1 MATKN
6 ARKIK
11 TKPDPNTLSN
21 PELQMIMGGWYD
33 GRWSYLWFGDHTD
46 RCIGTLSGQRLYRLA
61 KTIVKEFEKVDQT

>member
-11 TKPDPNTLSN
+11 TNPDVKANGKPEDKMKL
-21 PELQMIMGGWYD
+21 EGWYD
-33 GRWSYLWFGDHTD
+33 GRWSYVWFGDHTD

-61 KTIVKEFEKVDQT
+61 KTIVKEFERLDQP